1 MTHAFEANH
10 RLYTSALVVRL
21 IDPECEALW
30 LAALVAA
37 SFGHVPSPSIVV
49 GRLNLC
55 AHFFSGVCIIRA
67 DCIDEST
74 VDGVE
79 QIRSIGWPLSG
90 HVCACVCVP
99 IVSVR
104 TGLEEMSVRLTH
116 IHNFSLHKIVPIW
129 RSVDMAM
136 RLNDTL
142 NFGWTDGPG
151 RLMECEPHEL
161 NVY

>member
-1 MTHAFEANH
+1 M
-10 RLYTSALVVRL
+10 RG
-21 IDPECEALW
+21 P
-30 LAALVAA
+30 LAGGAGCGQFWSRAA
-37 SFGHVPSPSIVV
+37 AVHCCRSVEFGRSFF
-49 GRLNLC
+49 
-55 AHFFSGVCIIRA
+55 AGVCIIRA

-116 IHNFSLHKIVPIW
+116 IHNFSLHKIGPIW

-142 NFGWTDGPG
+142 YFGWTDGPG
-151 RLMECEPHEL
+151 RLMECEPREL